1 MAALSIRALSK
12 RYANLEVLKGIDLD
26 IESGEFTVLV
36 GPSGCGKSTL
46 LNIVAGLDRP
56 SAGIVEIGGRI
67 VNDIPPKDRDI
78 AMVFQSYALYPSMT
92 VRQNITFG
100 MECRHVPRT
109 QQEAAVANVAR
120 LLQIEPLL
128 DRRPSQLSGG
138 QRQRVAMGRALVRD
152 PLLFLFDE
160 PLSNLDA
167 KLRVEMRMEIKR
179 LHQRI
184 GATIVYVTH
193 DQIEAMTMATR
204 IAVMHQGAV
213 QQFADPDTVYR
224 YPANLFVARFMGSP
238 PMNTMPARLGV
249 EGGGPVVVIGA
260 GRPDEVRLRLRGYD
274 AAAAFRGSEVVF
286 GIRPECI
293 AEGSRE
299 FSGASGAPIVI
310 NAPVEMIEPT
320 GAETI
325 VLLRLGGEPVLAR
338 ITPDIRPAPGELA
351 SFALDTRRIC
361 LFDPV
366 TERLIA

>member
-1 MAALSIRALSK
+1 MTALSIRGLSK
-12 RYANLEVLKGIDLD
+12 RFARLEVLKGIDLD

-46 LNIVAGLDRP
+46 LNIVAGLEHA
-56 SAGIVEIGGRI
+56 SAGTVAIGGRI
-67 VNDIPPKDRDI
+67 VNDVPPKDRDI
-78 AMVFQSYALYPSMT
+78 AMVFQSYALYPSMS

-100 MECRHVPRT
+100 MECRHVPKS
-109 QQEAAVANVAR
+109 QQQAAVARIAR

-128 DRRPSQLSGG
+128 ERRPSQLSGG

-167 KLRVEMRMEIKR
+167 KLRVEMRMEIKG

-204 IAVMHQGAV
+204 IAVMHQGQV
-213 QQFADPDTVYR
+213 QQFADPDTIYR

-238 PMNTMPARLGV
+238 PMNTMPARLLAEDGA
-249 EGGGPVVVIGA
+249 PRVVIGA
-260 GRPDEVRLRLRGYD
+260 GRPDEVRLCLRGYD
-274 AAAAFRGSEVVF
+274 AAAAFRGSEVVL

-293 AEGSRE
+293 TEPGRVFGDGAE
-299 FSGASGAPIVI
+299 APIVV

-325 VLLRLGGEPVLAR
+325 VLLRLGGEPALAR
-338 ITPDIRPAPGELA
+338 ISPDIRPAPGALA

-361 LFDPV
+361 LFDPK